1 MSDNISENLV
11 GVEELLRTLA
21 DSCLHAAQHVEQVSN
36 SPKLDHPVRYIV
48 PSFKVSV
55 KLSFTKTG
63 NEVKGILFWKHS
75 EGESSEALSSIDMEI
90 VAVPRTREV
99 GTP

>member
-11 GVEELLRTLA
+11 GVEELLNTLA
-21 DSCLHAAQHVEQVSN
+21 GSCLKAAQQVEQLSN
-36 SPKLDHPVRYIV
+36 NPLLDRSVRYVV

-63 NEVKGILFWKHS
+63 NEVKGILFWKRS

-90 VAVPRTREV
+90 VAVPRTLQ
-99 GTP
+99 T

>member
-11 GVEELLRTLA
+11 GVDELLRTLA
-21 DSCLHAAQHVEQVSN
+21 RSCLEAAKDVELLSN
-36 SPKLDHPVRYIV
+36 NPHLDRAVRYIV
-48 PSFKVSV
+48 PSFTVSV

-75 EGESSEALSSIDMEI
+75 EGSSSEALSSIDMQI
-90 VAVPRTREV
+90 VAVPRS
-99 GTP
+99 P

>member
-21 DSCLHAAQHVEQVSN
+21 DSCLGAARQVEQLSN
-36 SPKLDHPVRYIV
+36 SPMLDPAMRYVV

-63 NEVKGILFWKHS
+63 NEVKGILFWKRSAGETS
-75 EGESSEALSSIDMEI
+75 EGMSSIDMEI
-90 VAVPRTREV
+90 VAVPRSLER
-99 GTP
+99 